1 VWNLM
6 SLDFSRSEIKDAMS
20 SSSVFV
26 LVESPAFSSTGWSG
40 FSLESLL
47 PRPELVLLSA
57 ALLPCEE
64 KRLVRPAKLLLYRT
78 GAGFGDEEPED
89 AIANSFGRGGVRS
102 CCCGSAFSDVRLLL
116 LAAAAPP
123 YLDKALSFLPAEVD
137 GDGDGRGEEASDPA
151 LNAGCST

>member
-1 VWNLM
+1 M
-6 SLDFSRSEIKDAMS
+6 KDAMS
-20 SSSVFV
+20 SSSVLV
-26 LVESPAFSSTGWSG
+26 LVESPAFPSSGWSG

-116 LAAAAPP
+116 LAAAPP
-123 YLDKALSFLPAEVD
+123 YLDKALSVLLAEVD
-137 GDGDGRGEEASDPA
+137 GEGDGRGEEASDPA
-151 LNAGCST
+151 LNAGCSA